1 MFFCSFFYGIWIAFG
16 EFSNALPAAQ
26 PNSLTR
32 RVCTMAN
39 LNQDEIPSD
48 SHHPSLLATC
58 LNSSISSLE
67 PDVVLQQENITC
79 RHALVVNLF
88 HWISTFKAHA
98 DRGAA
103 GACEVFLHFYFARVD
118 CQAVRIMISK
128 AQPKVQMDSNVLHML
143 NC

>member
-16 EFSNALPAAQ
+16 EVSSALPAAQ
-26 PNSLTR
+26 PISLTR

-48 SHHPSLLATC
+48 SHHPSLLAKC

-88 HWISTFKAHA
+88 HWISTFK
-98 DRGAA
+98 
-103 GACEVFLHFYFARVD
+103 
-118 CQAVRIMISK
+118 ISK
-128 AQPKVQMDSNVLHML
+128 PTFRKMDLRGYLSFFEILSRTISEFEPTPL
-143 NC
+143 YNCTSCDVKIN